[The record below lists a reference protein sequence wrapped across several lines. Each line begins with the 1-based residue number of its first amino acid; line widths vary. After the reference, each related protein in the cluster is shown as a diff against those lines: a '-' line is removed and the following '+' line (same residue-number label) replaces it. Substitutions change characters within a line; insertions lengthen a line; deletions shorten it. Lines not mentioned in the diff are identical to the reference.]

1 MSRPSSESTVDRDV
15 STVAD
20 ELLIPITADVDV
32 VTARQR
38 GRDLAAE
45 AGFSSGDQT
54 VIAAAISE
62 IARNILMYAKRG
74 EVMLSLVTNGDRQG
88 VVIVARDQGPGI
100 KDVSRALEDGYSTS
114 GGLGLGLPGARRLMD
129 DFDVSSNV
137 GRGTTVTMKK
147 WRRMK
152 AGGLGGGGGGE

>member
-1 MSRPSSESTVDRDV
+1 M
-15 STVAD
+15 
-20 ELLIPITADVDV
+20 
-32 VTARQR
+32 
-38 GRDLAAE
+38 
-45 AGFSSGDQT
+45 
-54 VIAAAISE
+54 IAAAISE

-88 VVIVARDQGPGI
+88 VVIIARDQGPGI

-137 GRGTTVTMKK
+137 GKGTTVTMKK
-147 WRRMK
+147 WRRVS
-152 AGGLGGGGGGE
+152 A